1 VQGAR
6 YQRIR
11 LMKDITRETFEL
23 FTRYVV
29 PNYNRNP
36 IVMTKGKGVHL
47 WDSEGR
53 KYLDL
58 FSGWAVSGLGH
69 CHPRVVKA
77 LKKQARTL
85 QHVPNV
91 YYSLPQGRLAQF
103 VSEKSFGGQCFFC
116 NSGAEAN
123 EAAIK
128 LARLHNSS
136 QGRYKIIT
144 MHNSFHGRTIATITA
159 TAQPKYQKGFAP
171 LLEGFTY
178 VPFNDLDAA
187 RQAVDKET
195 CAIMIEPIQ
204 GEGGINIATR
214 EYLQGLR
221 GLCDERKLL
230 LILDEVQCGMGRTGK
245 YFAYQ
250 HYDISPDIMT
260 LAKSL
265 GGGTAIGAM
274 VARPEVAKCLVPG
287 THASTFGGN
296 PLACAASIAV
306 FETIDKEGL
315 LGNAGRMGT
324 YSLERLRSLQE
335 RFPQQ
340 IKEVRGVGLMIG
352 IELHKEGSQ
361 LVRMCLDKGLIL
373 NCTHEK
379 VIRFMPPLGVSQ
391 SHVDKGIAILEEVL
405 GELNG
410 GTTLRK

>member
-1 VQGAR
+1 
-6 YQRIR
+6 
-11 LMKDITRETFEL
+11 MKDITRETFEL

-91 YYSLPQGRLAQF
+91 YYSLPQGRLAQL

-128 LARLHNSS
+128 LARLYHSS

-204 GEGGINIATR
+204 GEGGINIATN

-250 HYDISPDIMT
+250 HYDIGPDIMT

-315 LGNAGRMGT
+315 LENAARMGN

-335 RFPQQ
+335 RFPQH
-340 IKEVRGVGLMIG
+340 ISEVRGLGLMIG
-352 IELHKEGSQ
+352 IELQKEGSQ

-379 VIRFMPPLGVSQ
+379 VIRFMPPLGVSKA
-391 SHVDKGIAILEEVL
+391 HLDKGIVVLEKVL
-405 GELNG
+405 GELG
-410 GTTLRK
+410 GAAAWQKIR